1 MNAESGGRRQAVKRL
16 NAALVEEI
24 LRVCMRRGPPAREA
38 RRADL
43 IAERIVR
50 LGGAPDYSS
59 LRPALRGRALSA
71 RRETTRA

>member
-1 MNAESGGRRQAVKRL
+1 MSPILQGRRLAVRRL
-16 NAALVEEI
+16 NEALVEEI
-24 LRVCMRRGPPAREA
+24 VRAHRGPGIPARDQ
-38 RRADL
+38 RHADL

-59 LRPALRGRALSA
+59 LRGALRGLTRAA

>member
-1 MNAESGGRRQAVKRL
+1 MNPGDGRLKRL
-16 NAALVEEI
+16 NEALVAEI
-24 LRVCMRRGPPAREA
+24 VRARPGRGPRAWSP

-59 LRPALRGRALSA
+59 LRGALRGRTPGP
-71 RRETTRA
+71 RRETAPA

>member
-1 MNAESGGRRQAVKRL
+1 MSCGRAGRRLAVKRL
-16 NAALVEEI
+16 NEALVEEI
-24 LRVCMRRGPPAREA
+24 VRVCLRRGPLATEA

-59 LRPALRGRALSA
+59 LRPARRGRAVSPP
-71 RRETTRA
+71 RAPNRA

>member
-1 MNAESGGRRQAVKRL
+1 MSCVSGGRRLAVKRL

-24 LRVCMRRGPPAREA
+24 VRVCLRRGPPGEA

-59 LRPALRGRALSA
+59 LRPALRGRSLSA

>member
-1 MNAESGGRRQAVKRL
+1 MSGIPSGRRMTVKRL
-16 NAALVEEI
+16 NEALVEEI
-24 LRVCMRRGPPAREA
+24 VRAHRGPGLPARDQ
-38 RRADL
+38 RHADL

-59 LRPALRGRALSA
+59 LRGALRVRAHAA

>member
-1 MNAESGGRRQAVKRL
+1 MSRESGGRLLAVKKL
-16 NAALVEEI
+16 NEALVEEI
-24 LRVCMRRGPPAREA
+24 VRVCLRRGPAEREA

-59 LRPALRGRALSA
+59 LRPALRGRSLSA
-71 RRETTRA
+71 RRATTRA

>member
-1 MNAESGGRRQAVKRL
+1 MNAPSGGRRLAVKRL
-16 NAALVEEI
+16 NEALVEEI
-24 LRVCMRRGPPAREA
+24 VRVCLRRGPPAREA

-59 LRPALRGRALSA
+59 LRPALRGRSLPT

>member
-1 MNAESGGRRQAVKRL
+1 MREIASDRRMAVKRL
-16 NAALVEEI
+16 NEALVDEI
-24 LRVCMRRGPPAREA
+24 VRAHRGPGLPAREQ
-38 RRADL
+38 RHADL

-59 LRPALRGRALSA
+59 LRGALRVRARAA

>member
-1 MNAESGGRRQAVKRL
+1 MNGERSRLRPVVERL
-16 NAALVEEI
+16 NEALVEEI
-24 LRVCMRRGPPAREA
+24 VRAHLSRGTPARSA

-59 LRPALRGRALSA
+59 LRGALRGR
-71 RRETTRA
+71 TRAPRRGTTPS